1 MSNELITGEENI
13 NDLLLDIMKQNN
25 VAFVS
30 VGMPATNH
38 HHHYSIEQ
46 RMTSAVEDANHSI
59 PNIVIEQTNY
69 NTGGPTRTL
78 SQEEIINEWYLGRFE
93 YQLNL
98 RQMFEHN
105 YLLNDSYIKAEQDR
119 LDQRHLSLEEF
130 KSEVMSR
137 NRRRNDWFR
146 NKHEK
151 KRFIKGL

>member
-25 VAFVS
+25 VTFVLAR
-30 VGMPATNH
+30 MHDATNH
-38 HHHYSIEQ
+38 NYSNYTEQ
-46 RMTSAVEDANHSI
+46 IMISEAEGARSPMLHQV
-59 PNIVIEQTNY
+59 NY

-78 SQEEIINEWYLGRFE
+78 SHEEIMNAWYFRRFE

-98 RQMFEHN
+98 RQMFEQQ
-105 YLLNDSYIKAEQDR
+105 YLLNDSCIKAEQDR

-137 NRRRNDWFR
+137 NRPRNDWFR

-151 KRFIKGL
+151 KKIYKRAIT